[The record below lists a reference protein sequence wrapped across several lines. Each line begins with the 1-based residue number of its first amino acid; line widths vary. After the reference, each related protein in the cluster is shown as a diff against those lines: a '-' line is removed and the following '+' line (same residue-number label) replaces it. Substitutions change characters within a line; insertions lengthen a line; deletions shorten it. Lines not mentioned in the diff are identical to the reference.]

1 MSTKNESSTR
11 FMDEVRIISPW
22 TFFVAFLIFALVM
35 AAVAFATL
43 TDTSG
48 STVPPLLVLAPL
60 GLIAGTA
67 MACYTLL
74 LGYINR
80 DAGRRGM
87 SRLAWTLVA
96 VLVPYALGIVLYFVL
111 RKPRLQNCPKCNTVI
126 EPAFGFCP
134 SCRYRL
140 TPACPHCQR
149 GVQAGD
155 KFCPFCGGQLELPV
169 STPSADTLQ

>member
-1 MSTKNESSTR
+1 MSAKNESSTR

-22 TFFVAFLIFALVM
+22 TYFVAFLIFALVM
-35 AAVAFATL
+35 AAVAFAAL
-43 TDTSG
+43 SDPNG
-48 STVPPLLVLAPL
+48 SFYSLIVWAPL
-60 GLIAGTA
+60 GLVAGTA

-74 LGYINR
+74 LGYISR
-80 DAGRRGM
+80 DAACRGM

-96 VLVPYALGIVLYFVL
+96 LLVPYALGIVLYFVL
-111 RKPRLQNCPKCNTVI
+111 RKPRLQNCPQCNTAI

-155 KFCPFCGGQLELPV
+155 KFCPFCGGQLEVPV
-169 STPSADTLQ
+169 P